1 MIGAILWS
9 VRNLSP
15 IANPGGGGDEINPK
29 NGKVMNIDEI
39 KEVAKIM
46 REYELSEFSM
56 EAEGC
61 NLCLRRESSVA
72 VAPVAVSAPTVVA
85 APPVAAPQE
94 TAPAAPVAA
103 PTETIDSP
111 LVGTFHRASSPDSQP
126 YISIG
131 DRVTPDTT
139 IGIIEAMKVMNEVK
153 AEKSGVVKEILV
165 ENGQPV
171 EYGQPLV
178 VIG

>member
-1 MIGAILWS
+1 
-9 VRNLSP
+9 
-15 IANPGGGGDEINPK
+15 
-29 NGKVMNIDEI
+29 MNIDEI
-39 KEVAKIM
+39 KEVAEIM
-46 REYELSEFSM
+46 REYELSEFSI
-56 EAEGC
+56 EADGC
-61 NLCLRRESSVA
+61 NLCMRRGSSA
-72 VAPVAVSAPTVVA
+72 APVAV
-85 APPVAAPQE
+85 
-94 TAPAAPVAA
+94 AAPVALPAVPSVPEAADA
-103 PTETIDSP
+103 PAPAPAEVAPETIDSP
-111 LVGTFHRASSPDSQP
+111 LVGTFHRASSPDAQP